1 MDLIMEEEQLDTN
14 KVQAAQESFQNNV
27 HLRLRLADVNFEFHW
42 LILPWRQHLFEN
54 PTQRDIERRRK
65 AELYEQKNK
74 EAENSRLARN
84 LRALE
89 RNNQTQKKKGRRL
102 MKRSMMQTKPTVT
115 KSLEQFKDL
124 IDLSD
129 EDSSYFFM

>member
-1 MDLIMEEEQLDTN
+1 MAGALEASILLAKEGSPDWSRLQSQLQSDCVRAPSRRH
-14 KVQAAQESFQNNV
+14 K
-27 HLRLRLADVNFEFHW
+27 
-42 LILPWRQHLFEN
+42 FEN
-54 PTQRDIERRRK
+54 LSQRDIERRRK

-89 RNNQTQKKKGRRL
+89 RNNQTQKIKKGRRL
-102 MKRSMMQTKPTVT
+102 MKRSMNIQTKPTVA
-115 KSLEQFKDL
+115 KSLEEFKDL
-124 IDLSD
+124 LDLSE

>member
-1 MDLIMEEEQLDTN
+1 MLKLSGANLFGSLIWKPEIIFGIPKYDFSVETRLMDLIMDEEQLDAT
-14 KVQAAQESFQNNV
+14 KVQAA
-27 HLRLRLADVNFEFHW
+27 
-42 LILPWRQHLFEN
+42 
-54 PTQRDIERRRK
+54 QRDIERRRK

-89 RNNQTQKKKGRRL
+89 RNNQTQKIKKGRRL
-102 MKRSMMQTKPTVT
+102 MKRSMNMQPKKPLAAIST
-115 KSLEQFKDL
+115 EHFKDL
-124 IDLSD
+124 MELSE

>member
-1 MDLIMEEEQLDTN
+1 MAGALEASILLAKEGSSDWSRLQSQLQSDCVRAPSRRH
-14 KVQAAQESFQNNV
+14 K
-27 HLRLRLADVNFEFHW
+27 
-42 LILPWRQHLFEN
+42 FEN
-54 PTQRDIERRRK
+54 LSQRDIERRRK

-89 RNNQTQKKKGRRL
+89 RNNQTQKIKKGRRL
-102 MKRSMMQTKPTVT
+102 MKRSMNIQTKPTVA
-115 KSLEQFKDL
+115 KSLEEFKDL
-124 IDLSD
+124 LDLSE

>member
-1 MDLIMEEEQLDTN
+1 MM
-14 KVQAAQESFQNNV
+14 
-27 HLRLRLADVNFEFHW
+27 
-42 LILPWRQHLFEN
+42 QHLFEN
-54 PTQRDIERRRK
+54 MIQRDIERRRK